1 LFVFYKIF
9 FGYSKLTTIFD
20 TAKKNMMSKPSRT
33 DRQVLALIRAAK
45 KYPKCKGK
53 IKQIRQQQAWNK
65 FLAQ

>member
-1 LFVFYKIF
+1 
-9 FGYSKLTTIFD
+9 
-20 TAKKNMMSKPSRT
+20 MMSKPSRT